1 MIKSKRINSFFK
13 EEGLW

>member
-1 MIKSKRINSFFK
+1 MIKSKRIGFFWK

>member
-1 MIKSKRINSFFK
+1 VK

>member
-1 MIKSKRINSFFK
+1 MIKSKRIDYFWK